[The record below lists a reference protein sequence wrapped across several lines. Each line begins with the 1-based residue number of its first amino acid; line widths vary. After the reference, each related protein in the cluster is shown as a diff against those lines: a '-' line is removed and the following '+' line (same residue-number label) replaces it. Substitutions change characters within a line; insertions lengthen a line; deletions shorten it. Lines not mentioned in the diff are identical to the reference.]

1 MTKNKY
7 KKIYM
12 STTIKAWSHSG
23 NLSHAVST
31 INDKSLTMHDYRAS
45 SISGKGRSGSVSG
58 TNNDF
63 CCNFILYFNDL
74 E

>member
-12 STTIKAWSHSG
+12 STTKAWSHSG
-23 NLSHAVST
+23 DFSHAVSIMNGNPLT
-31 INDKSLTMHDYRAS
+31 INCYRYFSKAG
-45 SISGKGRSGSVSG
+45 ITGFRSVSG